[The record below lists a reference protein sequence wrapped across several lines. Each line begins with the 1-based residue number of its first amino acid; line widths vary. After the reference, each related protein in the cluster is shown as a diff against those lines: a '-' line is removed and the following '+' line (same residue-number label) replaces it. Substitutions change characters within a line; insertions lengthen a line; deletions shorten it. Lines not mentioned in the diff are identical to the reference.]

1 MKTLEF
7 LKNKKEMCETAIA
20 HSQERIKSMREEL
33 TVINEMILR
42 LKGGRTMPAPPSNL
56 NILLCEVCQYFCFES

>member
-33 TVINEMILR
+33 TVINEMIFEIE
-42 LKGGRTMPAPPSNL
+42 GREDNASTA
-56 NILLCEVCQYFCFES
+56 Q